1 MKDKVKTLA
10 FDEDAEIDSDFFKI
24 LFMTKSQVIFTDE
37 GGWGKASVNA
47 AHVRYSLMNGW
58 AL

>member
-47 AHVRYSLMNGW
+47 AHVRYSLMNG
-58 AL
+58 